1 MSVYTPHQVALATF
15 ATYVLV
21 NKDSTDPNDRLT
33 ADKAF
38 VALSLFNILRF
49 PLSMLPMLIS
59 FIVQVYTTQDTVCSV
74 VYCYICTCMC
84 MYIVHKYCK
93 YTSTYVHVCVCTLC
107 ISTANMLLRMYM
119 YVYVHCT

>member
-74 VYCYICTCMC
+74 VYCYVCTCTCMC

-93 YTSTYVHVCVCTLC
+93 YTATYVHVCVCILY
-107 ISTANMLLRMYM
+107 ISTASILLQLWST
-119 YVYVHCT
+119 CTCS

>member
-74 VYCYICTCMC
+74 VCCYVCTCMC
-84 MYIVHKYCK
+84 MYIVHKHCK
-93 YTSTYVHVCVCTLC
+93 YTSTYVHVYVCILY
-107 ISTANMLLRMYM
+107 ISTASILLQLWST
-119 YVYVHCT
+119 CTCS